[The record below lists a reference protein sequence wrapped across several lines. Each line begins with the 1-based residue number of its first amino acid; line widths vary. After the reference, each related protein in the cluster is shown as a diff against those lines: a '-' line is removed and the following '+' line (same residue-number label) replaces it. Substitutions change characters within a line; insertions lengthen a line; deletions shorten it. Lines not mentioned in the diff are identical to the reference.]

1 MQLNYKKKMN
11 HKIAYTRQ
19 AYENT
24 HFLTEH
30 YCIILGIERCPILV
44 IFGTRIPKGCLHAVM
59 LSIPI

>member
-1 MQLNYKKKMN
+1 MN